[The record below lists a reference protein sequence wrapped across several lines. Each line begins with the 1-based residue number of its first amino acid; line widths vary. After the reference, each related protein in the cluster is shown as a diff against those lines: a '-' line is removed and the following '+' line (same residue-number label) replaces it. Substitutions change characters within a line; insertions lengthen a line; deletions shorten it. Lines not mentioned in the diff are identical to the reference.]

1 MAALSSAAKRDK
13 ILVIE
18 DDSQVADMIS
28 MMLQKKGFDSL
39 VASDGVE
46 AVSKLMSGDIRLIL
60 LDIMMPFFS
69 GYWFCDVFKRNP
81 ITANIPVVIV
91 SALDTQGD
99 IEKALKLGADGYVTK
114 PFTEEGLMR
123 EIKSVLEKRGER
135 AKKKRS
141 RKK

>member
-1 MAALSSAAKRDK
+1 MVPLSATAKRGK

-18 DDSQVADMIS
+18 DDIHVADMIS
-28 MMLQKKGFDSL
+28 MVLQKNGFDSL
-39 VASDGVE
+39 IACDGVE
-46 AVSKLMSGDIRLIL
+46 AVSKLIGGDIHLIL

-114 PFTEEGLMR
+114 PFTEEGLIR
-123 EIKSVLEKRGER
+123 EIESVLEKRGAR
-135 AKKKRS
+135 GKKQQK